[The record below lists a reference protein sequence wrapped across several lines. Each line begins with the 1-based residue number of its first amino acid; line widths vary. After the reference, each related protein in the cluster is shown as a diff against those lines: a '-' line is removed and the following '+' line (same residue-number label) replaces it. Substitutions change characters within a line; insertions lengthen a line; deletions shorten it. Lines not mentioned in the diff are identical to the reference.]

1 MVRLNSRLHSGQFF
15 MMQGKKLI
23 EMVRLQNSRISL
35 VTLIL
40 CLCLGSMIV
49 PPMTNMVNLALAEG
63 YGIEF
68 ERNNQNDQTILD
80 EEFLI
85 AIVHGLPIDCQL
97 SSKFNPLTLRNPPS
111 NLTPESPP
119 PECS

>member
-1 MVRLNSRLHSGQFF
+1 MG
-15 MMQGKKLI
+15 
-23 EMVRLQNSRISL
+23 RLQNSRISL

-63 YGIEF
+63 YGIDF
-68 ERNNQNDQTILD
+68 ERYNQNDQSILD

-85 AIVHGLPIDCQL
+85 AIVHGLPIESQM
-97 SSKFNPLTLRNPPS
+97 SSKFNSLNLLNPPP

-119 PECS
+119 PE